1 MGPNGKVNPL
11 IDIAMEI
18 RWKQRFENY
27 ERALRLLR
35 EALEEMNNLTALEKE
50 GTIQRFEFTVELAW
64 KTLKDYLESSGIVMV
79 SYTPKE
85 IVKQAFAAKIIR
97 DGQKWIDILDCR
109 NRLSHIY
116 DEAVF
121 DEALRDV
128 SEQFLPE
135 FEELYM
141 FLKKEAVG

>member
-1 MGPNGKVNPL
+1 
-11 IDIAMEI
+11 MEI